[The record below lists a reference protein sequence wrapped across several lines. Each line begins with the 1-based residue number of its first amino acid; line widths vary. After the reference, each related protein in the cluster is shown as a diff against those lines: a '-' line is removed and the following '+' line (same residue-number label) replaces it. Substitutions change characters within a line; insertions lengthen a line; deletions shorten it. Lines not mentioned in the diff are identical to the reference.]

1 MHASHIASVIA
12 VGAISL
18 PLVADTASA
27 VAASPWTTPSIGTQL
42 AELKGYDTVAGD
54 NFGSSVAISGTTL
67 VVGSYAH
74 ANNAGRVYVFTRTS
88 RAWKQVAELKGY
100 DTVAGDSFGGSV
112 ATSGATVVVGAEA
125 LDRAY
130 VFTRTPTGW
139 KQTAEL
145 KGSHSVGSTLTN
157 TGDEFG
163 TSVAISGTTIVVS
176 APVHANYAGRAY
188 VFTKTAAGWK
198 QVAELKG
205 ANTISGD
212 QFGTAVAISGR
223 TAVVGAYQAA
233 GGAGRAYVFTKTA
246 ASWKQVAELKGS
258 DTVSNDDF
266 GASVAVSG
274 TTVVVGALG
283 HATVRRSDLRVHRNG
298 SRLGTSGRP
307 EGLQHRRQRHLRLLG
322 GDLRHDPRRGSSW
335 RCWRCRPGLCVQQ
348 VNRRLEASGRA
359 EGLRHRHQRR
369 LRVLGGD
376 LGHDGLRRRSGPR
389 RLRRPGLRVRG
400 LTAASQN
407 TWRSDSPQFSTNIS
421 SWPEASGAYVPHGRP
436 GHSGS
441 VVPDTSGGHRDSD
454 RPRPG
459 HGPGPPAP
467 ISARGRRLP
476 EMSVKIAE
484 VAQVATP
491 LRGLGGSHQLAAG
504 SRGLL
509 QQLTTSARESTMHW
523 SELPREPEPSPPA
536 NGVPRCSRVAE
547 PQQWNANS
555 VGR

>member
-283 HATVRRSDLRVHRNG
+283 HAASAGRTYVFTATAAGWEQVADLKGSNTVVNDTFGYSVAISGTTLVVGAAGDVGVAGQAYVFNKSTAGWRQVAELKGSDTVINDVFG
-298 SRLGTSGRP
+298 SSVATSGTTAFVGAVGHADFAGR
-307 EGLQHRRQRHLRLLG
+307 
-322 GDLRHDPRRGSSW
+322 
-335 RCWRCRPGLCVQQ
+335 VY
-348 VNRRLEASGRA
+348 VFEA
-359 EGLRHRHQRR
+359 
-369 LRVLGGD
+369 
-376 LGHDGLRRRSGPR
+376 
-389 RLRRPGLRVRG
+389 
-400 LTAASQN
+400 
-407 TWRSDSPQFSTNIS
+407 
-421 SWPEASGAYVPHGRP
+421 
-436 GHSGS
+436 
-441 VVPDTSGGHRDSD
+441 
-454 RPRPG
+454 
-459 HGPGPPAP
+459 
-467 ISARGRRLP
+467 
-476 EMSVKIAE
+476 
-484 VAQVATP
+484 
-491 LRGLGGSHQLAAG
+491 
-504 SRGLL
+504 
-509 QQLTTSARESTMHW
+509 
-523 SELPREPEPSPPA
+523 
-536 NGVPRCSRVAE
+536 
-547 PQQWNANS
+547 
-555 VGR
+555 